1 MQIILL
7 VPYKITSMIIY
18 NNSQLENGLTIITA
32 EDNNSDIVTISIWVK
47 AGSRYET
54 PGGYGY
60 AHILEHILLKG
71 TKKHPSI
78 TSFCT
83 PIDNIGATKNG
94 LTSHERMYFFVQ
106 ASKEHFETMFA
117 LLAEIFTEPLFDPDV
132 FVSEKKPIIQEFATR
147 IDNLY
152 QNIYDRSFENSFPEH
167 SLSNAIVG
175 NAEMTTAVTLD
186 QVKKYFKQLFISEN
200 MAVVVTGNVSHDV
213 VVKNATKHLSSQ
225 GNCRA
230 EVPPVAHKIPSPR
243 PFFYKKTSSKQSYIS
258 INFSG
263 EKLYEAERLSA
274 DLLAN
279 RLDYGATSVLMHEL
293 RHKTGLTYSQG
304 TDLYFFSDA
313 YLFRIVTSTEKPR
326 EVLEILNNILPAF
339 VDNITLE
346 NFDIMKDQSIGILA
360 RFMSKPY
367 KASEFCGDAWIAAD
381 TITNP
386 AVYMEKVRALT
397 FDQFRE
403 AAKKILDF
411 DRCSVV
417 ILGPEEIKESEVSH
431 LFNITKRRD
440 SY

>member
-1 MQIILL
+1 
-7 VPYKITSMIIY
+7 MIIY

-32 EDNNSDIVTISIWVK
+32 EDNNSDIVTISVWIK

-78 TSFCT
+78 TSFHT

-94 LTSHERMYFFVQ
+94 LTSHERMYFFIQ

-132 FVSEKKPIIQEFATR
+132 FANEKKPIMQEFAIR
-147 IDNLY
+147 IDNLSR
-152 QNIYDRSFENSFPEH
+152 NIYDRSFENSFPEH
-167 SLSNAIVG
+167 SLSNLIIG
-175 NAEMTTAVTLD
+175 NAEMTGAVTLD
-186 QVKKYFKQLFISEN
+186 QVKEYFEQKFTPKN

-213 VVKNATKHLSSQ
+213 VVKSATEHLSLQ
-225 GNCRA
+225 DNRRVEA
-230 EVPPVAHKIPSPR
+230 FPAAHKIPSPR
-243 PFFYKKTSSKQSYIS
+243 PFFYKKTSSKQSHIS

-263 EKLYEAERLSA
+263 EKLHEAERLSA

-279 RLDYGATSVLMHEL
+279 RLDYGTTSVLMQEL
-293 RHKTGLTYSQG
+293 RNKTGLTYSPE

-313 YLFRIVTSTEKPR
+313 YLFRIITSTEKPR

-339 VDNITLE
+339 VENLTLE
-346 NFDIMKDQSIGILA
+346 DFDLMKDQSIGILA
-360 RFMSKPY
+360 RFMSHPY
-367 KASEFCGDAWIAAD
+367 KALEFCGDAWIAGD

-386 AVYMEKVRALT
+386 EIYMEKVRALT

-417 ILGPEEIKESEVSH
+417 ILGPGGIKEPAVSH
-431 LFNITKRRD
+431 LFNIAK
-440 SY
+440 